1 MQRSFH
7 AVLFARSLVV
17 RSSPCRRR
25 RAWARLLYAD
35 AYVGLEVI
43 RDVRSVIALLR
54 VCGEG
59 LAVFRGWRMLS
70 SWAWS
75 WGFGE
80 GSVGS
85 MRVDWV
91 EGGWLRRRERV

>member
-1 MQRSFH
+1 M
-7 AVLFARSLVV
+7 
-17 RSSPCRRR
+17 RSSPWRRR

-35 AYVGLEVI
+35 AYVGFESI
-43 RDVRSVIALLR
+43 RDVSSVIALMR
-54 VCGEG
+54 AGVDG
-59 LAVFRGWRMLS
+59 LAVFRGWRMVR

-91 EGGWLRRRERV
+91 QEGWLRRRERV

>member
-1 MQRSFH
+1 MPRSFH
-7 AVLFARSLVV
+7 AVLAARSLVV
-17 RSSPCRRR
+17 RSSPWRSR

-43 RDVRSVIALLR
+43 REVSSVIALVR
-54 VCGEG
+54 AGGNG

-70 SWAWS
+70 SWAWI
-75 WGFGE
+75 WEFGE

-85 MRVDWV
+85 MRVDWMQ
-91 EGGWLRRRERV
+91 GGWLRRRERV